1 MQIVA
6 RNRWKRAGISFASAI
21 ASELLV
27 GVGAASI
34 DGPSLFIEHVFG
46 FVYFA
51 SFLVI
56 PGWLIAL
63 PIILRKRFDRL
74 TAWQQV
80 AIGTLMGPS
89 IMVAIG
95 IYGGIESG
103 TGFAY
108 KVEAFRL
115 LYIAI
120 GVSFLTS
127 AIYVTA
133 LRFCFSKDFVQNPS

>member
-1 MQIVA
+1 MHITA
-6 RNRWKRAGISFASAI
+6 HRRWKRAGVSLASAI
-21 ASELLV
+21 AAEVVV

-34 DGPSLFIEHVFG
+34 DGPNLFGEHVLG

-63 PIILRKRFDRL
+63 PIILTERFDRL
-74 TAWQQV
+74 PPWQQV
-80 AIGTLMGPS
+80 AAGTLIGPG

-95 IYGGIESG
+95 IYGGIFGG

-108 KVEAFRL
+108 KVESLRL
-115 LYIAI
+115 LYVAI
-120 GVSFLTS
+120 SVSFLTS
-127 AIYVTA
+127 AIYIAA
-133 LRFCFSKDFVQNPS
+133 LRFCFSKDIVQNPS